1 MLSRRTTKYPN
12 RRHALTV
19 VVGVTCPCDKV
30 GREWEAAAA
39 AALAAASTAR
49 CISSKVFNWPGAH
62 GWNTGSRA
70 YAILAVAIYLNM
82 PVKHPQ
88 SEKK

>member
-1 MLSRRTTKYPN
+1 MLSRRTTN

-19 VVGVTCPCDKV
+19 VVGVTCPCDGV
-30 GREWEAAAA
+30 GWEWEAEVAAI
-39 AALAAASTAR
+39 AAASTAR

-70 YAILAVAIYLNM
+70 YAILAVAIYLNI

-88 SEKK
+88 SEKKKA